1 VAARIEEG
9 VEVFLLDA
17 VEANGLV
24 ELSLRSRVLLEPA
37 REIGAKF
44 GFVAF
49 GIIGGRPP
57 FGDAS
62 VISTPASLK
71 TK

>member
-1 VAARIEEG
+1 MAARVEDG

-24 ELSLRSRVLLEPA
+24 ELSFRRRVLLEPE
-37 REIGAKF
+37 REVSTEF
-44 GFVAF
+44 GSLLL
-49 GIIGGRPP
+49 GSSGGRPP

-71 TK
+71 T